1 LASAM
6 EVRSRLWL
14 GSMISQHRD
23 GRLIRGLLI
32 RVRACGPVEKILL
45 VTDGLSS
52 YKSQALKV
60 FREALHTGKVGRPR
74 LVLGTGV
81 MIARV
86 IKRYQRRRV
95 VEVMRR
101 VVAGS
106 EAEVISRVIATAP
119 AIDAGVDQHRLHRAP
134 AGHLP
139 RPAGSFGAS
148 DPRRGTQAL
157 YARSGDVAGGQ
168 LLQPL
173 VGASLSWRGAHPG
186 DGSRAYGSSLVDG
199 GVVDVCGAA
208 RRSAQMAWAKAEV
221 AAGGRGCSLTTVPCG
236 ATGNKNPLRN
246 AGFATS
252 CTTLQRVMDHS

>member
-1 LASAM
+1 MQADEIRVKAVGGVFWLASAM

-14 GSMISQHRD
+14 GSVISRHRD
-23 GRLIRGLLI
+23 GRLNGGLLI

-74 LVLGTGV
+74 LVLGAGV

-95 VEVMRR
+95 VAVMRR

-106 EAEVISRVIATAP
+106 EAEVISRVIATQRSMLALINT
-119 AIDAGVDQHRLHRAP
+119 AFHRAP
-134 AGHLP
+134 ARRLS
-139 RPAGSFGAS
+139 RAPAGSSGAS

-186 DGSRAYGSSLVDG
+186 DGSEAYRSSLVDG
-199 GVVDVCGAA
+199 GVVDVCGAT
-208 RRSAQMAWAKAEV
+208 RRTAQMAWAKAEV
-221 AAGGRGCSLTTVPCG
+221 AAGRRGCTL
-236 ATGNKNPLRN
+236 
-246 AGFATS
+246 
-252 CTTLQRVMDHS
+252 TTLQWGATDRASSIII